1 MVALSLGSMI
11 SNRKWMAR
19 LTALGLT
26 TLMLAGCGAKQV
38 VVEGKFPPPIME
50 PLPITVGVVYS
61 DAFKNH
67 EIYDEAAGRA
77 ESDWVVQTGGAQMVF
92 WSTLFNGMFEKVV
105 RINDHES
112 LHKHEDHVDVV
123 LIPII
128 EDLQYTIPMYTNVKV
143 YEIWMKYRFR
153 MVTIDDI
160 HDHDNG
166 DLSYHP
172 EQSLADWTLS
182 AYGKTPTAF
191 MQSDEAAVNLAAVVA
206 LRDAGANFITSFE
219 RVPDVARWLDSRE
232 GME

>member
-1 MVALSLGSMI
+1 MTLDLKSTARVLALVCC
-11 SNRKWMAR
+11 
-19 LTALGLT
+19 ALV
-26 TLMLAGCGAKQV
+26 LAGCGAKQV
-38 VVEGKFPPPIME
+38 VVEGKFPPPVME
-50 PLPITVGVVYS
+50 PIPLTVGVVYS

-105 RINDHES
+105 RITDHDT
-112 LHKHEDHVDVV
+112 LHKHEDEVDVV

-153 MVTIDDI
+153 LVTIDDI

-166 DLSYHP
+166 DLTYHP

-219 RVPDVARWLDSRE
+219 RVPSVAQWLISQE
-232 GME
+232 AAE